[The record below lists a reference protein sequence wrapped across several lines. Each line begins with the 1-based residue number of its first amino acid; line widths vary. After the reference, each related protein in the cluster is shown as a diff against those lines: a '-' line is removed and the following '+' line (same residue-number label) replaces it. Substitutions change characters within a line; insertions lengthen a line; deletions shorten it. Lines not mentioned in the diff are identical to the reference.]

1 MAVSTASSL
10 LHVPFSTEGE
20 TGIPAEDLKHFAFAV
35 QKLDE
40 LKEVAALA
48 DATEDEKKA
57 SAALAANQ
65 ALFDGTRVAADPAV
79 AERIGKLSDADYV
92 RQPAREERQALQREA
107 LGLPLLP
114 TTTIGSFPQTKE
126 IRAERAKLR
135 KGEVTKEAYDE
146 FIKAQIDAVIKKQ
159 EEIGLDVLVHGEFER
174 NDMVEYFG
182 QNLNGFLFTKNAW
195 VQSYGTRCVKPPIV
209 WGDVFPRQPD
219 YRGMVRVRPVQ
230 DRPCDE
236 GHAHRPGD
244 HPQLVLAARG
254 HHPRGADQAARPRHP
269 RRSARSRG
277 RRYQGH
283 PDR

>member
-1 MAVSTASSL
+1 MLFRS
-10 LHVPFSTEGE
+10 
-20 TGIPAEDLKHFAFAV
+20 
-35 QKLDE
+35 
-40 LKEVAALA
+40 
-48 DATEDEKKA
+48 TEDEKKA

-182 QNLNGFLFTKNAW
+182 QNLSDRK
-195 VQSYGTRCVKPPIV
+195 STRLNSS
-209 WGDVFPRQPD
+209 
-219 YRGMVRVRPVQ
+219 
-230 DRPCDE
+230 
-236 GHAHRPGD
+236 H
-244 HPQLVLAARG
+244 
-254 HHPRGADQAARPRHP
+254 
-269 RRSARSRG
+269 
-277 RRYQGH
+277 
-283 PDR
+283 